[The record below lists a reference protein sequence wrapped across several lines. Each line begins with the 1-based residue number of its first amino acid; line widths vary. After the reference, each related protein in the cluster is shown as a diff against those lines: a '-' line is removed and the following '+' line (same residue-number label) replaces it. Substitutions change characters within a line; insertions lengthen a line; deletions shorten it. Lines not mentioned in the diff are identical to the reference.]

1 MKWLKMTVLDMS
13 TFEQHLLKLFCEF
26 QLFKMIIEVIQQPV
40 VTLTYF
46 KPMFHFYTP
55 WKHQNTSGLLVLS
68 EDIEM

>member
-1 MKWLKMTVLDMS
+1 MTVLDMS
-13 TFEQHLLKLFCEF
+13 TFEQHLLKLFCDF

-55 WKHQNTSGLLVLS
+55 
-68 EDIEM
+68 